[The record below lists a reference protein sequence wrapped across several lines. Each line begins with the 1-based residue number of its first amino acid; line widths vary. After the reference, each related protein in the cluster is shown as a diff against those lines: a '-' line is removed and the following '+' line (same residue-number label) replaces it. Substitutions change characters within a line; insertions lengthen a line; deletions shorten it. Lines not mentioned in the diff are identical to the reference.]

1 MTIEPD
7 NDLIIFKER
16 LNKNKGKQADTSE
29 HSSVKDSK
37 KNESESLKKMK
48 NNVALSYVTEKESNE
63 EVKNAIVDQLGSEY
77 EAVEILGKSH
87 KKHIDTE
94 KESRKAAKG
103 LFCVWHSWRG
113 AYAICDYCRRPF
125 CFEDLIEQSG
135 RYYCLEDINYAAKM
149 YDRGYNLS
157 AALLSGMLLFI
168 PIIIVIYLNN
178 SALINMLSYI
188 NNVGLQQFISAPKVL
203 YINIIFEFVISLL
216 SFIAGLI
223 MVTGAR
229 RSAGFGIFSS
239 VLLFSFF
246 IYIYIQTHATLP
258 LFISIIGIVAFFL
271 IVYSRSEYSD
281 ETLPYNYSRPESQQ
295 NLDWPDV
302 GNF

>member
-16 LNKNKGKQADTSE
+16 LNKDKGKQADK
-29 HSSVKDSK
+29 VKEDSGKTVK

-48 NNVALSYVTEKESNE
+48 NNVALSYVTEKESTE

-77 EAVEILGKSH
+77 EATEILGKSH

-103 LFCVWHSWRG
+103 LFCVWHSWRD

-135 RYYCLEDINYAAKM
+135 RYYCLEDINYAATM
-149 YDRGYNLS
+149 YNKGYNLS
-157 AALLSGMLLFI
+157 AALLAGMLLFI

-178 SALINMLSYI
+178 STLINMLSYI
-188 NNVGLQQFISAPKVL
+188 NNVGVQQFINAPKIL
-203 YINIIFEFVISLL
+203 YVNTIFEFIISLL
-216 SFIAGLI
+216 SFIAGLV
-223 MVTGAR
+223 MVIGSR
-229 RSAGFGIFSS
+229 RSAGFSIFSS

-246 IYIYIQTHATLP
+246 IYVYIQTHAMLP
-258 LFISIIGIVAFFL
+258 LFVAIVGIVAFFL
-271 IVYSRSEYSD
+271 IVYSRSGYSD

-295 NLDWPDV
+295 NLDWPEV